1 MEPANQFS
9 ETEIQLAKQM
19 RLLGLPWTP
28 RPGQF
33 VLDPTGLVT
42 RASPFQDRVYFVL
55 NYEYFT
61 KIAGGEQRFR
71 EIMIWLPTWE
81 QCRDIL
87 RELHVSDQQV
97 LSYLVD
103 HNAFADGQERR
114 QLYQMIV
121 ETLGQTA

>member
-9 ETEIQLAKQM
+9 DTEIQLAQQM
-19 RLLGLPWTP
+19 RSLGLPWTP

-33 VLDPTGLVT
+33 VLDSSGLVT

-81 QCRDIL
+81 QCRDVL
-87 RELHVSDQQV
+87 RDLNVSDDQV
-97 LSYLVD
+97 ISFLVD
-103 HNAFADGQERR
+103 RKAFADGQERC
-114 QLYQMIV
+114 QLYRMIV
-121 ETLGQTA
+121 ETLGQAA